1 MNKISD
7 DILCKVEKPARY
19 VGGELNQVIKNPNE
33 VDIRF
38 AFCFPDVYEV
48 GMSHL
53 GTRILYHTINER
65 PDTYCERSFAP
76 WPNEVD
82 IRFAFCFPD
91 VYEVGMSHLG
101 TRILYH
107 TINERPDTYCE
118 RSFAPWPDME
128 KLMRENNIPLYNLE
142 TKDSLDK
149 FDILGFTL
157 QYEMSYTNI
166 LNMLDMSGITIRASE
181 RGEDEPIVMAGG
193 PCAYNP
199 EPLYDIV
206 DFFEIGEGEE
216 MMNDVLE
223 VYKKYKGKGKKKE
236 FLREISKIRGI
247 YVPSLYDVTYNEDG
261 TIKEFKPNEVYKKYK
276 GKGKKKEFLREI
288 SKIRGIYVPSLYD
301 VTYNEDGT
309 IKEFKPK
316 YDDVPAK
323 VQKRVVNNF
332 DAVSFPEE
340 MIVPYTE
347 IVHDRIVLET
357 FRGCTNGC
365 RFCQAGMIYRPVRE
379 KTTNTLLEQARK
391 AVKATG
397 YQEISLASLSTC
409 DYSDIQRLIT
419 QLVSEHEDN
428 KVGVALPSI
437 RVDAFD
443 VDLIKEIQK
452 VRKTGLTFAPEAGS
466 QRMRD
471 IINKGLT
478 EDRILAAAKNAFESG
493 WSTMKLYFMV
503 GLPYETTEDARGIG
517 ELAEKI
523 ADVYFATPKEK
534 RSKGLKITVSTSI
547 LVPKPFTPFQWA
559 PMEKPEIVAERIKAV
574 KDSIK
579 EKRSKGLKIT
589 VSTSILVPKP
599 FTPFQWAPMEKPE
612 IVAERIKAVKDSINS
627 RSINYNYHEQETSF
641 MEAVFARGDRRA
653 CDVLI
658 KAFEKGAK
666 FDGWSEFFSKQIWDE
681 AMADCDFNPDFYVYR
696 EKSYDEVLPW
706 DFIDIGVNRKYL
718 ERENEKAKNAELTK
732 NCREGCTGCGI
743 NVNFKEG
750 KCFEGA
756 LCN

>member
-1 MNKISD
+1 MNKITD
-7 DILCKVEKPARY
+7 DILCKVEKPSRY
-19 VGGELNQVIKNPNE
+19 VGRELNQVIKNPEDVN
-33 VDIRF
+33 IRF

-48 GMSHL
+48 GMAHL

-65 PDTYCERSFAP
+65 KDTYCER
-76 WPNEVD
+76 V
-82 IRFAFCFPD
+82 
-91 VYEVGMSHLG
+91 
-101 TRILYH
+101 
-107 TINERPDTYCE
+107 
-118 RSFAPWPDME
+118 FAPWPDME
-128 KLMRENNIPLYNLE
+128 ALMRENDIKLFTLE
-142 TKDSLDK
+142 TKTELDK
-149 FDILGFTL
+149 FDMLGFTL

-181 RGEDEPIVMAGG
+181 RGEDEPIIMAGG

-223 VYKKYKGKGKKKE
+223 VYAKHKANGKVNKKE
-236 FLREISKIRGI
+236 FLREISKIG
-247 YVPSLYDVTYNEDG
+247 
-261 TIKEFKPNEVYKKYK
+261 
-276 GKGKKKEFLREI
+276 
-288 SKIRGIYVPSLYD
+288 GIYVPSLYD

-323 VQKRVVNNF
+323 VKKRIVNDF
-332 DAVSFPEE
+332 DSVAFPDE

-347 IVHDRIVLET
+347 IVHDRVVLET
-357 FRGCTNGC
+357 ARGCTNGC

-391 AVKATG
+391 ALKATG
-397 YQEISLASLSTC
+397 YDEVSLSSLSIC
-409 DYSDIQRLIT
+409 DYSNIQNLISS
-419 QLVSEHEDN
+419 LILEHEQN
-428 KVGVALPSI
+428 KVGIALPSI
-437 RVDAFD
+437 RVDAFS

-478 EDRILAAAKNAFESG
+478 EERILEAAKSAFESG
-493 WSTMKLYFMV
+493 WSTIKLYFIL
-503 GLPYETTEDARGIG
+503 GLPYETTEDAAGIG
-517 ELAEKI
+517 ELAEKM
-523 ADVYFATPKEK
+523 ADVYFGIPKDV
-534 RSKGLKITVSTSI
+534 RNKGLKITVSTSI

-559 PMEKPEIVAERIKAV
+559 PMARPEIVAERIKAV
-574 KDSIK
+574 RDSIK
-579 EKRSKGLKIT
+579 
-589 VSTSILVPKP
+589 
-599 FTPFQWAPMEKPE
+599 
-612 IVAERIKAVKDSINS
+612 S
-627 RSINYNYHEQETSF
+627 RSIVYNYHEQEVSF
-641 MEAVFARGDRRA
+641 MEAVFARGDRKT

-666 FDGWSEFFSKQIWDE
+666 FDGWSEYFNMDIWNE
-681 AMADCDFNPDFYVYR
+681 AISECNLDPEFYVYR
-696 EKSYDEVLPW
+696 ERDYDEILPW

-718 ERENEKAKNAELTK
+718 ERENEKAKKAELTK
-732 NCREGCTGCGI
+732 NCLEGCTGCGI
-743 NVNFKEG
+743 NINFKDG

-756 LCN
+756 IRN